1 MSTIFVGVGGI
12 GVARTK
18 GEVLKTM
25 ALGSCVAVV
34 VLDPQ
39 THMVG
44 MDHVAL
50 PESSIAPERAH
61 ERPGYFADT
70 GIPALLDAMA
80 KAGAHRA
87 SLVVKLVGGAAVLD
101 PNSTFNIGKRNA
113 LAIKKILW
121 GQRMG
126 ALAEELGGTISRTVT
141 VDVEKGRVVISSPGK
156 PDKEI

>member
-1 MSTIFVGVGGI
+1 MSTIFVGVGEI
-12 GVARTK
+12 GVARQP

-34 VLDPQ
+34 LLDA
-39 THMVG
+39 TRRIIG

-50 PESSIAPERAH
+50 PDSSISPERAR

-70 GIPALLDAMA
+70 GIPALLAAMA
-80 KAGAHRA
+80 KAGARRD
-87 SLVVKLVGGAAVLD
+87 SLIVKLMGGAAVLD

-121 GQRMG
+121 SHRMG
-126 ALAEELGGTISRTVT
+126 AIAEDLGGTISRTVM
-141 VDVEKGRVVISSPGK
+141 VDVDTGRVVLSSPGR
-156 PDKEI
+156 PNWEI